1 MVFYF
6 LHFPY
11 NKNPN
16 IFHYFFNLLFNFASE
31 VKTKGC
37 PKNKPGLRLYP
48 MNLMRLIPTKGLS
61 SKKTSVIRYSLAL
74 QLALPQQGVAVAL
87 NNRMIPRSQWA
98 EQEIKE
104 GDSLVII
111 KAACGG

>member
-1 MVFYF
+1 
-6 LHFPY
+6 
-11 NKNPN
+11 
-16 IFHYFFNLLFNFASE
+16 
-31 VKTKGC
+31 
-37 PKNKPGLRLYP
+37 

-61 SKKTSVIRYSLAL
+61 SKKTSVIRYSLKLNNKETELTLGNNIASLAL
-74 QLALPQQGVAVAL
+74 QLELPLQGVAVAL